1 VAVARKV
8 DIIAGLVAE
17 SRELEEL
24 GQRIQGEREL
34 LVSEEEIEALVERYH
49 DWLGRALA
57 VVPTEFGDRL
67 RGEYNGGVFSSKIK
81 DFLRAPGEVS
91 LLGGEAKDGTPSPF
105 PYWQHPYDTTFHGP
119 VLAQRQIL
127 VEAQQSL
134 LGSGHNEDIE
144 LVERICRGFGEL
156 LFPLAHRQ
164 RGRPAIVMED
174 EYDVQDFVHGLL
186 RIFFDD
192 VRPEDFSPERAG
204 ARSRVDFVLKQER
217 IVVEAKMTRAGL
229 GAAKVGEQLIVDI
242 ERYRSH
248 PDCDALVAL
257 VYDPEKHITN
267 RRTLETDL
275 SGERDG
281 LIVRVVVV
289 H

>member
-1 VAVARKV
+1 MARKV

-17 SRELEEL
+17 SRQLEEL
-24 GQRIQGEREL
+24 GQRMQGEREL
-34 LVSEEEIEALVERYH
+34 LASEDEIEALVERYH

-81 DFLRAPGEVS
+81 EFLRAPGEVS
-91 LLGGEAKDGTPSPF
+91 LLGGEAEDGTPSPF

-119 VLAQRQIL
+119 LLAQRQIL

-134 LGSGHNEDIE
+134 QGSGHNEDIE
-144 LVERICRGFGEL
+144 LVERICRGFGEF

-186 RIFFDD
+186 RVFFDD

-204 ARSRVDFVLKQER
+204 ARSRVDFLLKQER
-217 IVVEAKMTRAGL
+217 IVVEAKMARAGL
-229 GAAKVGEQLIVDI
+229 GAAKIGEQLIVDI

-257 VYDPEKHITN
+257 VYDPERHIPN

-275 SGERDG
+275 SGEHNG

-289 H
+289 Q